1 MNKNNLFKR
10 IPVLSL
16 SVLLWAALAV
26 LLLIGLVIV
35 GQRYAWPG
43 DLVTTLR
50 TLIVLLI
57 GLRII
62 ADIRKAL
69 AKGRAELLSRLAM
82 GDDEPI
88 QALSWKDS
96 VTGVYLIHI
105 LLYAGLILLVIFAVG
120 GTFSGFLVSGT
131 LLSVMLGVAGQSF
144 FANFFGGLAIAI
156 FKPFEIGDHVQIV
169 AWQLPVM
176 VQSYPHETRS
186 QGYVGFIRDINLF
199 YSDLRLDDGRQLK
212 VPNGVVINA
221 GIVQMRSYEWLRTSF
236 RFDVPMTAEV
246 AKVLQGIEA
255 AAHRHFDTEDISAD
269 GILADSTVPARSG
282 MSTQVIETS
291 VPPLQQIN
299 KTSSARPVD
308 KDVVRRRPLY
318 WHPPEV
324 LLVDLSPTTVSVEV
338 HASVLNRTMASR
350 KDDFFRE
357 VLAGFSSDGQ
367 TSLSGK
373 G

>member
-1 MNKNNLFKR
+1 MNKKNLFKR
-10 IPVLSL
+10 IPVLPF
-16 SVLLWAALAV
+16 SVLLWAVFAV
-26 LLLIGLVIV
+26 LLLIGLVIA

-43 DLVTTLR
+43 DLITTLR

-88 QALSWKDS
+88 PALSWKDS

-120 GTFSGFLVSGT
+120 GTLSGFLVSGT

-156 FKPFEIGDHVQIV
+156 FKPFELGDHVQIV

-186 QGYVGFIRDINLF
+186 QGYAGFIRDINLF
-199 YSDLRLDDGRQLK
+199 YSDLRLDDGRQLR

-221 GIVQMRSYEWLRTSF
+221 GIIQMRSYEWLRTSF
-236 RFDVPMTAEV
+236 RFDMPMTAEV
-246 AKVLQGIEA
+246 AKVLEGIKA
-255 AAHRHFDTEDISAD
+255 AALRHFDTEDIPAD
-269 GILADSTVPARSG
+269 GIPAGSAVPARAG
-282 MSTQVIETS
+282 MSTPIVETS
-291 VPPLQQIN
+291 A
-299 KTSSARPVD
+299 SAARPIGKTVDAWPAD

-324 LLVDLSPTTVSVEV
+324 LLVDLSPMTMSVEV

-350 KDDFFRE
+350 KDNFFRE
-357 VLAGFSSDGQ
+357 ILGQFSQ
-367 TSLSGK
+367 TAK
-373 G
+373 PV